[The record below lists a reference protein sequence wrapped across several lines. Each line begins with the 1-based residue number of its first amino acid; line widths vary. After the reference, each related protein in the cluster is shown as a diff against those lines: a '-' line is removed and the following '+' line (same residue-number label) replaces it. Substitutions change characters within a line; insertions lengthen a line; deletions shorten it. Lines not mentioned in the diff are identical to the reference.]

1 MPIII
6 PLNDN
11 FGTLK
16 GLEHSIHPQLMK
28 YSKETDS
35 LNTSSRHEYRR
46 KLFAV
51 YPYLH
56 QVYSLR

>member
-1 MPIII
+1 MPII
-6 PLNDN
+6 PSNDN
-11 FGTLK
+11 FGSLK
-16 GLEHSIHPQLMK
+16 SLEHCINPQLMK

-35 LNTSSRHEYRR
+35 LNTSSRLEYRR